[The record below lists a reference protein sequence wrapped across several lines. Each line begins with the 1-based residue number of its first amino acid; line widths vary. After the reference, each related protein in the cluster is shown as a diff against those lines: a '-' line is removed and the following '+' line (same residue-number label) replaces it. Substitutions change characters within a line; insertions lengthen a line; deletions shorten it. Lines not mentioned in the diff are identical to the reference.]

1 MHTLSPDPLSPDQGV
16 AEPEQPP
23 TRRRLLRLRLP
34 RPRWGVL
41 GQPDFRNLWIGET
54 ASALG
59 TAVGSVALALVAVV
73 TLKASPITLGVLTAA
88 AWVPWLF
95 IGLVA
100 GAWVDRWPR
109 RTVMLVCD
117 LALLALFA
125 SVPAAAWLGVLTI
138 GQLVTV
144 ALLAGSV
151 KVFFSTAY
159 RSLLPSLV
167 AKPELL
173 EANVKLGA
181 GESAADIA
189 GPGLAGVV
197 AQTVGAVTGLLGDA
211 VSYLVS
217 ALCLLRIKAPQ
228 TPAEAAPRTGLR
240 REIAEGVRFLTG
252 DPLLRTLAC
261 FGAVGN
267 LALGGIQAVQTL
279 FLIRAVG
286 LSPGAVG
293 TVFAFVSIGGFVG
306 ATIAG
311 RLARRFGSARGLLLC
326 YLVVAPFIFLL
337 PLAGWQAPLPVS
349 VAGWSVAVCGVV
361 AGNVI
366 AGSFYQI
373 YSPPEMLGRIRAS
386 SSTVNFGA
394 FPLGALLGG
403 YLGQALGSR
412 ATVWIMATVLL
423 SGGVILLV
431 SPLRGL
437 RDFPGQRP
445 A

>member
-1 MHTLSPDPLSPDQGV
+1 ML
-16 AEPEQPP
+16 A
-23 TRRRLLRLRLP
+23 
-34 RPRWGVL
+34 
-41 GQPDFRNLWIGET
+41 QPDFRKLWIGET
-54 ASALG
+54 TSSLG

-73 TLKASPITLGVLTAA
+73 TLKASPFMVGVLTAA

-100 GAWVDRWPR
+100 GAWVDRWRR

-117 LALLALFA
+117 LVLLALFA
-125 SVPAAAWLGVLTI
+125 SVPAAAWLGALTTA
-138 GQLVTV
+138 QLVAV

-151 KVFFSTAY
+151 RVFFTTAY

-173 EANVKLGA
+173 EANVKLSA

-189 GPGLAGVV
+189 GPGLAGVISQ
-197 AQTVGAVTGLLGDA
+197 AIGAVTGLLGDA

-217 ALCLLRIKAPQ
+217 ALCLLRIKVRETPPAPAQ
-228 TPAEAAPRTGLR
+228 RTGIR
-240 REIAEGVRFLTG
+240 REIAEGVRFLAG

-279 FLIRAVG
+279 FLVRAVG
-286 LSPGAVG
+286 LQPGAVG
-293 TVFAFVSIGGFVG
+293 AVFAFVSIGGFVG

-311 RLARRFGSARGLLLC
+311 RLARRFGTARGLLLC

-337 PLAGWQAPLPVS
+337 PLAGQQVPLAVS
-349 VAGWSVAVCGVV
+349 VLGWSVAVCGVV

-373 YSPPEMLGRIRAS
+373 YSPPEMIGRIKAS
-386 SSTVNFGA
+386 SSTINFGA

-403 YLGQALGSR
+403 YLGEALGSR
-412 ATVWIMATVLL
+412 ATIWVMAAVLL
-423 SGGVILLV
+423 SGGIILLM
-431 SPLRGL
+431 SPIRGL
-437 RDFPGQRP
+437 RDFPGQH
-445 A
+445 AA

>member
-311 RLARRFGSARGLLLC
+311 RLARRFGSAR
-326 YLVVAPFIFLL
+326 
-337 PLAGWQAPLPVS
+337 
-349 VAGWSVAVCGVV
+349 VCGVV